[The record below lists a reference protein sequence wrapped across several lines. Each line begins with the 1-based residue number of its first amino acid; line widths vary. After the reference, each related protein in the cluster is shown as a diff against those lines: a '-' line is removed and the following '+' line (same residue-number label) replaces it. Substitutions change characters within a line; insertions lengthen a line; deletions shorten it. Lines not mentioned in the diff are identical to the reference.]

1 MLSTNSKNNLVLLVD
16 CKNTTPTG
24 STMTQTVTDGK
35 TGPRENPQFCAALE
49 QQLSLKKGAIMCCP
63 QEDDFN
69 KCCSRQ
75 DKAFCAAHEQQD
87 PFHAAKKMRKE
98 KEFEIL
104 TAWSNA
110 AVQGQRH

>member
-1 MLSTNSKNNLVLLVD
+1 
-16 CKNTTPTG
+16 
-24 STMTQTVTDGK
+24 MTQTTTDGK
-35 TGPRENPQFCAALE
+35 TGPREHQQLRAALE
-49 QQLSLKKGAIMCCP
+49 QQLSLKKGAIMCRP
-63 QEDDFN
+63 QKDDFN

-98 KEFEIL
+98 KEFKIL

-110 AVQGQRH
+110 AVQGQWFLKMHGRRIVFP